1 MRKSLKFYFKNK
13 RVLVTGHTG
22 FKGSWLSTTL
32 SYLGAKVY
40 GISKNYPT
48 NFYKNLDLKDIK
60 SYIFDLKDLNKTK
73 KTITKIKPNY
83 IFHLAAQSIVSKS
96 YEEPIETWNSNLIG
110 FLNIL
115 ETIRQYNSSCSVVM
129 ITSDKCYFNV
139 EKKSGYKETDRL
151 GGYENYSAS
160 KASCEILFKSYFQSY
175 FKKNKNIN
183 IATARAGNVIGGGD
197 WSKNRL
203 IPDIVRSLQKKKI
216 LTVRNLES
224 TRPWQHVLEPIFG
237 YIELASNLN
246 FNPKLSGESFNFGP
260 YNAKNYNVRKILSI
274 FKKNFKHLRFKKHK
288 KIFFK
293 ESGLLNLNCKKA
305 FKSFKWK
312 SKLNFSETIK
322 HTIYWYKNYKKIG
335 IKNITLQQIKEYEKM
350 R

>member
-1 MRKSLKFYFKNK
+1 MRKPLKFYFKNK

-48 NFYKNLDLKDIK
+48 NFYKNLYLKDIK

-73 KTITKIKPNY
+73 KTIIKIKPHY

-288 KIFFK
+288 KNFFK

>member
-1 MRKSLKFYFKNK
+1 MKIIVLQKLHVKFFLNHIFNLTLKNK
-13 RVLVTGHTG
+13 
-22 FKGSWLSTTL
+22 K
-32 SYLGAKVY
+32 
-40 GISKNYPT
+40 
-48 NFYKNLDLKDIK
+48 
-60 SYIFDLKDLNKTK
+60 
-73 KTITKIKPNY
+73 
-83 IFHLAAQSIVSKS
+83 
-96 YEEPIETWNSNLIG
+96 
-110 FLNIL
+110 
-115 ETIRQYNSSCSVVM
+115 
-129 ITSDKCYFNV
+129 
-139 EKKSGYKETDRL
+139 
-151 GGYENYSAS
+151 
-160 KASCEILFKSYFQSY
+160 
-175 FKKNKNIN
+175 IN
-183 IATARAGNVIGGGD
+183 IATARAGNVIGVETGQKIDLSQILLGLY
-197 WSKNRL
+197 K
-203 IPDIVRSLQKKKI
+203 KKKI

-288 KIFFK
+288 KFFK

-312 SKLNFSETIK
+312 SRLNFSETIK

-350 R
+350 K